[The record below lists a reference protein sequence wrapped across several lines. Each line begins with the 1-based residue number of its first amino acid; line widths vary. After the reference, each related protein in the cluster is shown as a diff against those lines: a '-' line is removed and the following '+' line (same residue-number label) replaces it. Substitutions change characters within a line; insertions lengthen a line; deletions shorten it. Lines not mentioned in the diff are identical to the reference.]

1 MCYNH
6 CGGSIMESILKTEIK
21 RLIDILS
28 ALNNHTNFD
37 AYIEKLKEPDKL
49 KYPELKYY
57 LEQIQ
62 DILAGYDDYGS
73 WHDERKAVEKSL
85 KLLEKVK
92 AAELAFTKETEPLKQ
107 FWKSFK
113 LWTEEELPSL
123 NILKS
128 YYIKYSS
135 WNGGTYFLEINMP
148 SEFTKMYGLDCD
160 DRFEKEFISF
170 RDLKMYIELFY
181 DQFVENRYEYT
192 KIVNKNFAKFRL
204 PYKLTG
210 GKIIKKGYKT
220 SETNPKIINYPMLES
235 KIIWSE
241 DKILGL
247 EKLDKHTA
255 LNYITDSLEFILSLI
270 KDKCAKGRDLD
281 QKCAFLISDDDS
293 SKIYSVIKTEVSEIQ
308 KIVNEYFDIRHN
320 EYINKAKENRESL
333 ENSVFIEYLYN
344 RIYSLLFLLK
354 AHYSKTITTSTDD
367 SSDEDLPF

>member
-1 MCYNH
+1 
-6 CGGSIMESILKTEIK
+6 
-21 RLIDILS
+21 
-28 ALNNHTNFD
+28 
-37 AYIEKLKEPDKL
+37 
-49 KYPELKYY
+49 
-57 LEQIQ
+57 
-62 DILAGYDDYGS
+62 
-73 WHDERKAVEKSL
+73 
-85 KLLEKVK
+85 
-92 AAELAFTKETEPLKQ
+92 
-107 FWKSFK
+107 
-113 LWTEEELPSL
+113 
-123 NILKS
+123 
-128 YYIKYSS
+128 
-135 WNGGTYFLEINMP
+135 
-148 SEFTKMYGLDCD
+148 MYGLDCD
-160 DRFEKEFISF
+160 DRFEKEFISIS
-170 RDLKMYIELFY
+170 DLKMYIELFY

-192 KIVNKNFAKFRL
+192 KRVNKNFAKFRL

-210 GKIIKKGYKT
+210 GKIIKRGYKT

-281 QKCAFLISDDDS
+281 QKCAYLISDDDS

-333 ENSVFIEYLYN
+333 ENSIFIEYLYN

-354 AHYSKTITTSTDD
+354 AHYSKMITTSTDD